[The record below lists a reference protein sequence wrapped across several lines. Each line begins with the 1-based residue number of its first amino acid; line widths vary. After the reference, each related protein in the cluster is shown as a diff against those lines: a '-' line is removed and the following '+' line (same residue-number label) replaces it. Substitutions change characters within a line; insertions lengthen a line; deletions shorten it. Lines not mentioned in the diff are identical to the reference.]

1 MSVIRQTHQPW
12 KECKLELEE
21 QMMEKIQLNALIMDK
36 EAELMV
42 SQNAIPSKEWFA
54 FSKFDKE
61 AFKLLERLA
70 GVLDFQNIFFF
81 LTFSKSYLINQKIRN
96 LKKKGIRG

>member
-1 MSVIRQTHQPW
+1 M
-12 KECKLELEE
+12 ELEE
-21 QMMEKIQLNALIMDK
+21 QMKEKIQLNALIMDK